1 MLVSSVPLS
10 ETQLLGPTAPRNQ
23 YVQLAS
29 DPCTGQRGV
38 RDQRQALAREVV
50 DDRQDAEAPPVGEA
64 VGYKV
69 QRPALIGTAR
79 QCDRRSHA
87 QCPLAAATLAYLQ
100 LLLAVQPPEALL
112 VHATALSGQ
121 QQMQAT
127 VAEAT
132 PLGGELP
139 NAEPHRGVACTTGRI
154 AHR

>member
-1 MLVSSVPLS
+1 MSSS
-10 ETQLLGPTAPRNQ
+10 STHIRK
-23 YVQLAS
+23 
-29 DPCTGQRGV
+29 
-38 RDQRQALAREVV
+38 
-50 DDRQDAEAPPVGEA
+50 A
-64 VGYKV
+64 VGHEV

-79 QCDRRSHA
+79 EHQWRSHT
-87 QCPLAAATLAYLQ
+87 QSPLTPDTPAYLQ
-100 LLLAVQPPEALL
+100 LLLTVEPAEALL

-139 NAEPHRGVACTTGRI
+139 NAEPNSGVAATTAAV